1 MTATTQTIL
10 SAYQVR
16 KSKAQ
21 KRAFAAYLKEI
32 AEQNGYTY
40 REERGSFGAT
50 NLIVGDPSRAKF
62 LCTAH
67 YDTCARLP
75 FPNFITPK
83 RFDIYLLYQ
92 LLLTVLLLLPAAV
105 VLFGL
110 PTLLLL
116 LGASDAAAFGIG
128 GFVAYLALIATML
141 LILVGPA
148 NKHTANDNTSGV
160 TVLVDTM
167 LAMPPELRDQVTYVF
182 FDLEEAGLF
191 GSASYRAKHK
201 KETKRQLLINF
212 DCVSDGDHLLLV
224 LRKGA
229 HRFAD
234 TLAEAFPAE
243 DGKLQRE
250 ICRRGVFYPS
260 DQSNFPC
267 GVGVAALKKSR
278 KLHILYMNRIHTRRD
293 TVYEAENISYL
304 KNGCIRLAALLSEQ
318 ENI

>member
-1 MTATTQTIL
+1 MTDFSNEIL
-10 SAYQVR
+10 SSWQVR
-16 KSKAQ
+16 KTKKQ
-21 KRAFAAYLKEI
+21 KTAFIQRMQQQFPQLRIESSGFP
-32 AEQNGYTY
+32 QS
-40 REERGSFGAT
+40 R
-50 NLIVGDPSRAKF
+50 NLILGDLDTAQVVY
-62 LCTAH
+62 TAH
-67 YDTCARLP
+67 YDTCAQLP

-83 RFDIYLLYQ
+83 NMWLYLGYQ
-92 LLLTVLLLLPAAV
+92 LLLV
-105 VLFGL
+105 VPFLALMFLVNWGL
-110 PTLLLL
+110 KALSVHPVVSIW
-116 LGASDAAAFGIG
+116 A
-128 GFVAYLALIATML
+128 AYLIMMIAVFFVFMG
-141 LILVGPA
+141 GPA